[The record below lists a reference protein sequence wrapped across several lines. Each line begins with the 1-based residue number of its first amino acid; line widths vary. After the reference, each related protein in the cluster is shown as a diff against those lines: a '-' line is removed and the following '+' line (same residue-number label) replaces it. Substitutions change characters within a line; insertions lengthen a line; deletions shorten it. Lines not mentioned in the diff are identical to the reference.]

1 MSRTRADDE
10 AGEAYDSAGDAGDSG
25 GLVGAD
31 AVSAAIAADE
41 SETKIKNLCGNIPAG
56 KKYFLV
62 PALYILEAYRI
73 KEVSQLQR
81 TFFLFPRRAG
91 RAYSGPPPPPPWNLS
106 GIASRAPTAAS
117 QEEEPGAKMLIREI
131 CKDKS
136 RLFSFGSVKENVE
149 KTHLRVAGRGRPL
162 RGIETG
168 KKKVRWKSRPSKE
181 GLAGDQRRFQGEGPE
196 PEAEGSSIIRTKK
209 TR

>member
-1 MSRTRADDE
+1 MSPTRADDE

-41 SETKIKNLCGNIPAG
+41 SETKVKNLCGNIPAG

-91 RAYSGPPPPPPWNLS
+91 GLLRSSSSSLELE
-106 GIASRAPTAAS
+106 RVL
-117 QEEEPGAKMLIREI
+117 PGHRRRRLRKRNRE
-131 CKDKS
+131 
-136 RLFSFGSVKENVE
+136 
-149 KTHLRVAGRGRPL
+149 
-162 RGIETG
+162 
-168 KKKVRWKSRPSKE
+168 
-181 GLAGDQRRFQGEGPE
+181 RRC
-196 PEAEGSSIIRTKK
+196 
-209 TR
+209 

>member
-1 MSRTRADDE
+1 MKSGSPTRADDE
-10 AGEAYDSAGDAGDSG
+10 ADAAYDSAGDAGDSG

-91 RAYSGPPPPPPWNLS
+91 RAYSGPPPPPWNLS
-106 GIASRAPTAAS
+106 G
-117 QEEEPGAKMLIREI
+117 
-131 CKDKS
+131 
-136 RLFSFGSVKENVE
+136 SFQGTDGDVS
-149 KTHLRVAGRGRPL
+149 GRGTGSEDADGKF
-162 RGIETG
+162 RG
-168 KKKVRWKSRPSKE
+168 
-181 GLAGDQRRFQGEGPE
+181 GLQRQEQTF
-196 PEAEGSSIIRTKK
+196 
-209 TR
+209 